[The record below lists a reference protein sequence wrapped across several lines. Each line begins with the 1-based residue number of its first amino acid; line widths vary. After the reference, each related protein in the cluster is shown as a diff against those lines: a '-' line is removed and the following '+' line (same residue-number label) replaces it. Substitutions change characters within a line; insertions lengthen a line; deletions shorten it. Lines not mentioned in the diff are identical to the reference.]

1 MKAIQ
6 FTKFITC
13 SCDKVATIDSD
24 PWICVHVYV
33 VQSWTKVPNLRF
45 VECIMDG
52 LNCNNLIEII
62 MVTLMKRGMGGG

>member
-13 SCDKVATIDSD
+13 SCDKVTTTDND

-33 VQSWTKVPNLRF
+33 VQSWTKVPNLHF
-45 VECIMDG
+45 VECIVDG
-52 LNCNNLIEII
+52 LASNNLIDVI
-62 MVTLMKRGMGGG
+62 MVTLVKRDGVN